1 MYCAS
6 KFATQQKRPYCA
18 AASGFLAL
26 VCVESQQKTCVP
38 PPAFLHQCPNAVLV
52 PRRCDG
58 CTGDL
63 KNIKEL
69 SEDPTALRQL
79 GASMAHQ
86 SCAFLRRSSGT
97 NQLCHSGCCAGD
109 LKNIKELAEDPTALR
124 QLGASLAPSIYG
136 HDAIKQA
143 LVLLLLGGRE
153 RNLENGSHL
162 RGDIN
167 CLVRIRI
174 RRLRLQGSAYGWWH
188 TGSGTDVQEG
198 DARWAVAH
206 LCT

>member
-1 MYCAS
+1 MPPSALSPPVRINPHCVNHCVYCAS

-79 GASMAHQ
+79 GASMA
-86 SCAFLRRSSGT
+86 
-97 NQLCHSGCCAGD
+97 
-109 LKNIKELAEDPTALR
+109 
-124 QLGASLAPSIYG
+124 PSIYG